1 MNQSG
6 LSNRTPTNF
15 SGNCV
20 ISIEVAG
27 PQAFYDPAITHV
39 PFTIR
44 ASPFQLRGLAAYVV
58 NDCVTRGGN
67 VGGFATNKI
76 SNLAE
81 YLRDPNTDLSA
92 PFRKSFSIILSPIEA
107 DIGRVLQQYLPTS

>member
-1 MNQSG
+1 M
-6 LSNRTPTNF
+6 L

-27 PQAFYDPAITHV
+27 PEAFYDVRSTHT

-58 NDCVTRGGN
+58 NDCVQRGGN

-76 SNLAE
+76 SNLAN
-81 YLRDPNTDLSA
+81 YLQDPNTDLSA
-92 PFRKSFSIILSPIEA
+92 PFRKASQEIL
-107 DIGRVLQQYLPTS
+107 Q

>member
-6 LSNRTPTNF
+6 LSHGTPTNF

-27 PQAFYDPAITHV
+27 PESFYDLSATHL

-44 ASPFQLRGLAAYVV
+44 ASPFQLRGLAAHVV
-58 NDCVTRGGN
+58 NDCVTMGGN

-92 PFRKSFSIILSPIEA
+92 PFRKPFSIIHCL
-107 DIGRVLQQYLPTS
+107 LPNFIRG